1 MNSESPNHKVVCGL
15 LESKFKQQRS
25 CPTKTR
31 CSGRKHRQWDR
42 ESNAVEQAAHSAACV
57 SRPRARAPLFGSQQT
72 LWAALGPTLQTSTQ
86 HSTPSCQQP
95 YWLQQCH
102 SKPRAWSPITQCFN
116 LARRK
121 EKEIRITYLCTTV
134 TWSFRLLV
142 FSTRLKHCRGL
153 VTYILLPKKKTTY
166 REMWSQTSQPFH
178 SRWLGSSQWIT
189 RVLVMLPSS
198 PLYNTIKTPDS
209 HQCIFPLWLPFNL
222 KLSSVTL
229 PFHHYSSC
237 WENNLFSVAC

>member
-42 ESNAVEQAAHSAACV
+42 ESNAVEQAAHSAAWV
-57 SRPRARAPLFGSQQT
+57 SRPRARAPLFSSRQT

-142 FSTRLKHCRGL
+142 SSTRLKHCRGL
-153 VTYILLPKKKTTY
+153 VTYILLPKKK
-166 REMWSQTSQPFH
+166 
-178 SRWLGSSQWIT
+178 
-189 RVLVMLPSS
+189 
-198 PLYNTIKTPDS
+198 PLTGKCEARHRSLSTQDDS
-209 HQCIFPLWLPFNL
+209 GAANESHKSL
-222 KLSSVTL
+222 
-229 PFHHYSSC
+229 
-237 WENNLFSVAC
+237 